1 MSDAAYKKEGQT
13 CCLCIPIQCGMKVM
27 AILNIIGAIG
37 NIIQGAVT
45 MADSPGNGVMFLLLS
60 LLPLLVSWKWFQWL
74 KEDTEET
81 TDQLVKWM
89 RLQFFVNSVL
99 QIFIGILIIAGV
111 FNHCEGDMS
120 QEDCDKLFSEHVRGM
135 IIAPVILQV
144 CISILIMF
152 YFYNV
157 TRRYKDAFHS

>member
-27 AILNIIGAIG
+27 AILNIISAIG
-37 NIIQGAVT
+37 TIIQGAVA
-45 MADSPGNGVMFLLLS
+45 MAQSPGEGVMFLLLA
-60 LLPLLVSWKWFQWL
+60 LLPLLVSWKWFLWL

-99 QIFIGILIIAGV
+99 QIVIGILVIAGV
-111 FNHCEGDMS
+111 FTDCGPDVS
-120 QEDCDKLFSEHVRGM
+120 QEDCEKIFAEHRSM

>member
-1 MSDAAYKKEGQT
+1 MPTEADYKKEGQT

-27 AILNIIGAIG
+27 AILNIIGAIST
-37 NIIQGAVT
+37 IIQGAVA
-45 MADSPGNGVMFLLLS
+45 MATEPGAGAMFLVLS
-60 LLPLLVSWKWFQWL
+60 LLPLLVSWKWFLWL

-99 QIFIGILIIAGV
+99 QIIVGILIITGV
-111 FNHCEGDMS
+111 LNNCGASDDPEACE
-120 QEDCDKLFSEHVRGM
+120 KIFAEHRG
-135 IIAPVILQV
+135 IIVFPVIMQV
-144 CISILIMF
+144 TISILIMF

>member
-27 AILNIIGAIG
+27 AILNIIGAIIT
-37 NIIQGAVT
+37 IIQGAVA
-45 MADSPGNGVMFLLLS
+45 MAQSPGNGVMFLLLS
-60 LLPLLVSWKWFQWL
+60 LLPLLVSWKWFLWL

-99 QIFIGILIIAGV
+99 QIVIGILVIAGV
-111 FNHCEGDMS
+111 FNSCSDNIS
-120 QEDCDKLFSEHVRGM
+120 QEDCDKIFAEHRGM
-135 IIAPVILQV
+135 IIPPVILQV
-144 CISILIMF
+144 CVSILIMF